1 MNHSLWPVAI
11 IGGIVC
17 TYLPIGSADTAFV
30 PEPAAPSDRV
40 AVAQPMGLPEPTWL
54 LAAADSDKGA
64 ASSASA
70 STATTTTTT
79 TTPAR
84 VPTADEVRAA
94 IHRGTDK
101 AVEAGKHAGEAA
113 KQEWHR
119 FEQAHPEA
127 TRRSTTTITTGDAKA
142 PLVIRQQPASQ
153 P

>member
-11 IGGIVC
+11 VGGIVC
-17 TYLPIGSADTAFV
+17 AYLPIGSADTAFV

-40 AVAQPMGLPEPTWL
+40 AVAQPAGLPEPTWL
-54 LAAADSDKGA
+54 LAAVERDEGA
-64 ASSASA
+64 ASSAS
-70 STATTTTTT
+70 TPTTTTTT
-79 TTPAR
+79 APPAR
-84 VPTADEVRAA
+84 LPTTDEVGAA
-94 IHRGTDK
+94 IHRGADK
-101 AVEAGKHAGEAA
+101 AVEAGKRAGEAA

-142 PLVIRQQPASQ
+142 PLVIRQHAASQ